1 MNEGLSA
8 ENSERDPEREWIW
21 AAVRRYEEP
30 LVLYAARLLG
40 DSESA
45 RDVVQET
52 FLKLCTQQRR
62 DIEGHL
68 AEWLF
73 SVCRNQALDLR
84 RKEKR
89 MTPLTASETE
99 MRAGEAA
106 APPDPI
112 ERSEYTAQVFA
123 ALGTLPENQ
132 QEVIRLKFQH
142 GLS

>member
-1 MNEGLSA
+1 
-8 ENSERDPEREWIW
+8 
-21 AAVRRYEEP
+21 
-30 LVLYAARLLG
+30 
-40 DSESA
+40 
-45 RDVVQET
+45 
-52 FLKLCTQQRR
+52 
-62 DIEGHL
+62 
-68 AEWLF
+68 
-73 SVCRNQALDLR
+73 
-84 RKEKR
+84 

-142 GLS
+142 GLSYKEISRVTQLTVTNVGFLIHTALKTIRQRMKDSEDEDEVTGTTWQAARGK